1 MCAHA
6 GRINAETQ
14 GGGERERERSYP
26 RGAEKALD
34 SRSSPAKQPTHA
46 PEDAETVYARTRH
59 IKRK

>member
-1 MCAHA
+1 MCARGA
-6 GRINAETQ
+6 YKRRNTRRR
-14 GGGERERERSYP
+14 RERELS

-34 SRSSPAKQPTHA
+34 SRSSPAKQPTQA

>member
-1 MCAHA
+1 MCARGA
-6 GRINAETQ
+6 YKRRNTRRR
-14 GGGERERERSYP
+14 RERELS

-34 SRSSPAKQPTHA
+34 SRSSPAEQPTHA

>member
-1 MCAHA
+1 MCARGA
-6 GRINAETQ
+6 YKRRNTRRRR
-14 GGGERERERSYP
+14 ERERELS

>member
-1 MCAHA
+1 MCARGA
-6 GRINAETQ
+6 YKRRNTRRRREK
-14 GGGERERERSYP
+14 ERERSYP

>member
-14 GGGERERERSYP
+14 GGGERERELS

-46 PEDAETVYARTRH
+46 PEDAETVYTRTRH